1 MVFSIYDSTEDAIKK
16 MIAANERT
24 MNLGGGDGA
33 ALATAT
39 RRLRKLQISTLRGA
53 PRDSKQLEWLI
64 RRKEREKKDAQY
76 IWDTER
82 LMAEIEMLK
91 VVEYLVNRKMDNNNS
106 SQTR

>member
-1 MVFSIYDSTEDAIKK
+1 

-24 MNLGGGDGA
+24 LNLGGGNGA

-39 RRLRKLQISTLRGA
+39 KRLRKLQISTLRGA

-64 RRKEREKKDAQY
+64 RRKEREKKEAKY

-91 VVEYLVNRKMDNNNS
+91 VVFYLVYRNIGSKS
-106 SQTR
+106 

>member
-24 MNLGGGDGA
+24 LNLGGGNGA

-39 RRLRKLQISTLRGA
+39 KRLRKLQISTLRGA

-64 RRKEREKKDAQY
+64 RRKEREKKEAKY

-91 VVEYLVNRKMDNNNS
+91 VVFYLVYRNIGSKS
-106 SQTR
+106 